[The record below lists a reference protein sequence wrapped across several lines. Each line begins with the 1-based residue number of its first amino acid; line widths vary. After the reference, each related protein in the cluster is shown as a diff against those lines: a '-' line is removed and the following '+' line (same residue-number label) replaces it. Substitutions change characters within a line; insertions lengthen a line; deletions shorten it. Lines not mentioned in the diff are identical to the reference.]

1 MFATYDSSRFPIVLV
16 TFTNNITNENF
27 NNFIISWKNLYDD
40 QKDFSFIFDT
50 RAMGNIPIKYAI
62 KMAYFIKILKKY
74 EYQYLQK
81 SLILVNSDF
90 IKYLLDLVF
99 AIEKPV
105 APVYIWRTS
114 DTNYYNIVSL
124 DYQRYREYG
133 IIEVLP

>member
-1 MFATYDSSRFPIVLV
+1 
-16 TFTNNITNENF
+16 
-27 NNFIISWKNLYDD
+27 
-40 QKDFSFIFDT
+40 
-50 RAMGNIPIKYAI
+50 MGNIPIKYAI